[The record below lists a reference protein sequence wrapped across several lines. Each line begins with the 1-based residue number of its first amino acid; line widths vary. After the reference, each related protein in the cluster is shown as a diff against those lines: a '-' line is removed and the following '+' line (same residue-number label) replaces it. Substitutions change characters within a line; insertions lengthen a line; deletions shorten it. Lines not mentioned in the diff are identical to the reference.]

1 MMALLKNELDPD
13 SQDSDRR
20 TPLSYTAMNGHEA
33 VARMLLATG
42 QVNHSSEYSLGR
54 TPLSWA
60 AKDGHEVVV
69 RLLAEG
75 QVNPEL

>member
-1 MMALLKNELDPD
+1 MTALLKNELDPD

-42 QVNHSSEYSLGR
+42 QVNHSSEYSLGADSTLLGDKGWTR
-54 TPLSWA
+54 GGGPA
-60 AKDGHEVVV
+60 A
-69 RLLAEG
+69 A
-75 QVNPEL
+75 P